1 MRVDLDAEGVAA
13 ESLPRFQQAP
23 RQLRQLWR
31 WAAASVALAAACAV
45 LGFFIG
51 LFAADSLWPPLLY
64 NLGAAW
70 LVLFAGLHAAYRVAA
85 WRCVVLGAEAS
96 ARPAWLRWQRD
107 EPDATADSAYE
118 RLLERLGQAI
128 AHGLTQLGHAA
139 LWLAASA
146 ALALCLVAAGWRLD
160 LPPASSGQA
169 ADLAIGICLLL
180 AFAVLV
186 LERRFAS
193 QGPAQWPEAPVL
205 GQLARALIGTLV
217 LAALCLFLARQGH
230 PWAPRLAVL
239 LGLLPAALALELLGR
254 AILAMFAPQ
263 RAGLEPRLVA
273 TSLLADL
280 LRWPPRPLQRLQHEL
295 HQRFGIDLRQV
306 WAFGFMRRAFLPV
319 LAVVSLS
326 GWLLS
331 GVREIGMDARG
342 VYERFGKPVAVLGPG
357 LHLGLPWPLGRV
369 LAVENGVV
377 HELATSVAAGDGGA
391 EPLAPAEGPA
401 PDSANR
407 LWDASH
413 VSEKSQVIASLADHR
428 QSFQIVNMDVRIV
441 YRIALDDA
449 SALAATYRSA
459 DVPTLVRSTAS
470 RVLVHAFAS
479 RTLDEVLG
487 EQRAGLAEQIG
498 QAVQADLDRLGS
510 GVEVL
515 GAAVEAIHPPAGA
528 ANAYHAVQAAQITAQ
543 ALIAR
548 ERGQAAAQR
557 NEAQLEVLGAA
568 VEAIHPPAGAA
579 NAYHAVQAAQITAQA
594 LIARERGQAAAQ
606 RNEAQLQASVAHDR
620 ASAQARE
627 TLAAAQAADR
637 RFAAER
643 EGYADAG
650 QAFLLEAYYRQLGL
664 GLGKANL
671 LLIDH
676 RIAGAG
682 APTIDLR
689 SFGLG
694 RLDSPSSSRPSAAPA
709 SAAGQSAP

>member
-13 ESLPRFQQAP
+13 ELLPRFQQAP

-96 ARPAWLRWQRD
+96 ARPAWLRWQRG
-107 EPDATADSAYE
+107 EHDAAADSAYE

-128 AHGLTQLGHAA
+128 AHGLAQLGHAA

-193 QGPAQWPEAPVL
+193 QGPAQWPEAPAL

-413 VSEKSQVIASLADHR
+413 VSEKSQVIASLADRR

-449 SALAATYRSA
+449 AALAATYRSA

-548 ERGQAAAQR
+548 ERGQAA
-557 NEAQLEVLGAA
+557 V
-568 VEAIHPPAGAA
+568 
-579 NAYHAVQAAQITAQA
+579 
-594 LIARERGQAAAQ
+594 Q

>member
-1 MRVDLDAEGVAA
+1 MAGSPGSRATGAGVDRYPGAGRPL
-13 ESLPRFQQAP
+13 
-23 RQLRQLWR
+23 
-31 WAAASVALAAACAV
+31 SVP
-45 LGFFIG
+45 G
-51 LFAADSLWPPLLY
+51 SP
-64 NLGAAW
+64 
-70 LVLFAGLHAAYRVAA
+70 
-85 WRCVVLGAEAS
+85 
-96 ARPAWLRWQRD
+96 
-107 EPDATADSAYE
+107 
-118 RLLERLGQAI
+118 
-128 AHGLTQLGHAA
+128 
-139 LWLAASA
+139 
-146 ALALCLVAAGWRLD
+146 
-160 LPPASSGQA
+160 
-169 ADLAIGICLLL
+169 
-180 AFAVLV
+180 
-186 LERRFAS
+186 
-193 QGPAQWPEAPVL
+193 
-205 GQLARALIGTLV
+205 GT
-217 LAALCLFLARQGH
+217 

-413 VSEKSQVIASLADHR
+413 VSEKSQVIASLADRR

-548 ERGQAAAQR
+548 E
-557 NEAQLEVLGAA
+557 L
-568 VEAIHPPAGAA
+568 
-579 NAYHAVQAAQITAQA
+579 
-594 LIARERGQAAAQ
+594 GQAAAQ

-650 QAFLLEAYYRQLGL
+650 QAFLLEAYYRQLGR

>member
-85 WRCVVLGAEAS
+85 WRCVVLGAAAS
-96 ARPAWLRWQRD
+96 ARPAWLRGPRGA
-107 EPDATADSAYE
+107 PDAAADSAYE

-128 AHGLTQLGHAA
+128 AHGLAQLGHAA

-193 QGPAQWPEAPVL
+193 QGPAQWPEAPAL

-407 LWDASH
+407 LWDASP
-413 VSEKSQVIASLADHR
+413 VSEKSQVIASLADRR

-449 SALAATYRSA
+449 AALAATYRSA

-557 NEAQLEVLGAA
+557 NEAQL
-568 VEAIHPPAGAA
+568 
-579 NAYHAVQAAQITAQA
+579 QA
-594 LIARERGQAAAQ
+594 RG
-606 RNEAQLQASVAHDR
+606 AHDR
-620 ASAQARE
+620 ARAPARE

-643 EGYADAG
+643 EGYADAS

-682 APTIDLR
+682 APPIALR